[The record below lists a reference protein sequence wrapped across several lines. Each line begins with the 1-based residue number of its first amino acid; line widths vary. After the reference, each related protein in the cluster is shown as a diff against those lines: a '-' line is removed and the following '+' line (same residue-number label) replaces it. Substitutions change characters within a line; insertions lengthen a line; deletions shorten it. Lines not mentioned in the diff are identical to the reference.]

1 MSLRSIASIGG
12 SFIHFPSHSLAR
24 TRKTLRMSQP
34 LVIVAKIEANP
45 DSIELIQS
53 ELQKLIPP
61 TLMEPGCIQYD
72 LHQDNENPAVFL
84 FYEIWATRDMWQDH
98 MNSDHIEQLLKTTE
112 GAIASLEVHEMSKV

>member
-1 MSLRSIASIGG
+1 
-12 SFIHFPSHSLAR
+12 
-24 TRKTLRMSQP
+24 MSQP